1 MLFVSSKW
9 LASLRAQMSTC
20 LSFDPLDENGKIF
33 LTSPFFFSI
42 RSFAVRG
49 SGVREGGVREGG
61 VRGGTLSNGCAWFF
75 DEVEWNGEGYRW

>member
-1 MLFVSSKW
+1 MTKS
-9 LASLRAQMSTC
+9 
-20 LSFDPLDENGKIF
+20 
-33 LTSPFFFSI
+33 FFFNSFGAPVE
-42 RSFAVRG
+42 SFAVRG